1 MFSKRKQMKLH
12 RSNASGQGG
21 QSLTEFAFT
30 MPLLVGLLVGIM
42 GLAWI
47 GYSYV
52 SITSAAR
59 MGTRHLLTYPQTP
72 EDPIRFADIDAEVT
86 YIVTSSM
93 PFLNWQQATI
103 LITPPIAERIVDPSE
118 PVYVQ
123 VQITYQ
129 VDLPTIRIPY
139 IVTDGSI
146 TVMQPLNLQATSR
159 MRLD

>member
-12 RSNASGQGG
+12 RSKTTGQGG

-30 MPLLVGLLVGIM
+30 MPLLVALLAGIM

-59 MGTRHLLTYPQTP
+59 MGARHLLTYPQDP
-72 EDPIRFADIDAEVT
+72 EDPIRFSDIDAEVT
-86 YIVTSSM
+86 YIVTTSM
-93 PFLNWQQATI
+93 PFVDWRQATI
-103 LITPPIAERIVDPSE
+103 VITPPIAERVVDPSD

-123 VQITYQ
+123 IQITYQ
-129 VDLPTIRIPY
+129 VNLPTIEIPY

-146 TVMQPLNLQATSR
+146 TVMQPLNLRAKSR